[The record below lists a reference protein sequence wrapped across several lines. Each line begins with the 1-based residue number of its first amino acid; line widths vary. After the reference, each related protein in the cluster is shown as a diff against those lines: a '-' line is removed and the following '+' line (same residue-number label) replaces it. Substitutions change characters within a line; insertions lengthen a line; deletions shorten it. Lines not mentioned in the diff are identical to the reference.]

1 MKQEIKLKGVAL
13 LPFRKEEIF
22 EKKSKIFISSETAKH
37 PAIVNRNTSNYK
49 VLFPYHCTIVM

>member
-22 EKKSKIFISSETAKH
+22 GKKFQNIYFK
-37 PAIVNRNTSNYK
+37 
-49 VLFPYHCTIVM
+49 